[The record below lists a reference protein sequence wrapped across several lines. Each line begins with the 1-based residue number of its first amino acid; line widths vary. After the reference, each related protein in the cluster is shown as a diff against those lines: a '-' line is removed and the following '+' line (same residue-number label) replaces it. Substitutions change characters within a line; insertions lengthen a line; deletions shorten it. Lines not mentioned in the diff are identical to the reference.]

1 MTQKA
6 CDSTQNA
13 TEQAQTSAPLSTSS
27 IGRHSELLAMAALIA
42 DGWVVHEAT
51 TPEAYDLIA
60 IKDGAYVRAQ
70 VKTIKQ
76 RTVSGSTYY
85 VVRGLKNSGKVYT
98 LADCDVFIGVIGND
112 VYLVGNSEL
121 TEYWI
126 KADEASE
133 KWRLLPLNIS
143 EKGAI

>member
-60 IKDGAYVRAQ
+60 IKDGVYIRAQ

-76 RTVSGSTYY
+76 REKGGVPYY
-85 VVRGLKNSGKVYT
+85 VIRGLKNNGQAYDLS
-98 LADCDVFIGVIGND
+98 DCDAFIGV
-112 VYLVGNSEL
+112 VGGRVFLTRCEGL
-121 TEYWI
+121 TEYWVR
-126 KADEASE
+126 AEHVGE
-133 KWRLLPLNIS
+133 KWKEIS
-143 EKGAI
+143 ITINGGD